1 MENMNLSIYKNLKIL
16 VTGSTGFKGSWLCYW
31 LHEIGANVVGIAL
44 KPEKDMVLFKSLD
57 LKNKITQYYENI
69 NNYKKLNLL
78 IKKEKPKIIFHLAA
92 QSIISESITNP
103 LETIQTNIL
112 GSANILSSF
121 YANSANVLVYCS
133 SDKCYKNNEWIWGYR
148 ENDILKGND
157 PYSASKACS
166 EIIFESFY
174 KTYLTKKT
182 AYKSFGSVRS
192 GNVIGGGD
200 FKTDR
205 IIPDIIRSIIFKK
218 QLIIK
223 NPKSIRPWLHVLDT
237 LSGYLL
243 LGTFLLSR
251 KKNFKYPH
259 WNFGPNI
266 EKFFSVKYLLNKVE
280 KYWNCKLNV
289 KFATQNKINE
299 SKLLLLNNEKAKL
312 ELGWKPKLDID
323 KALDL
328 TNEWY
333 YTYHTNKKSIKNLT
347 SSQIEYYT
355 KL

>member
-1 MENMNLSIYKNLKIL
+1 MNLSIYKNLKIL

-31 LHEIGANVVGIAL
+31 LHEIGANVVGISL

-69 NNYKKLNLL
+69 NNYKKLNLI

-92 QSIISESITNP
+92 QSIISESIKNP
-103 LETIQTNIL
+103 LETIQTNII
-112 GSANILSSF
+112 GSANIMSSF
-121 YANSANVLVYCS
+121 YANSTNALVYCT

-148 ENDILKGND
+148 ENDILGGND

-166 EIIFESFY
+166 EIIFKSFN

-182 AYKSFGSVRS
+182 AYKNFGSVRS

-289 KFATQNKINE
+289 KFANKNKIYE
-299 SKLLLLNNEKAKL
+299 SKFLLLNNEKAKL
-312 ELGWKPKLDID
+312 ELGWKPKLDIE

-333 YTYHTNKKSIKNLT
+333 YTYHTNKKSITNLT

>member
-1 MENMNLSIYKNLKIL
+1 MNLSIYKNLKVL

-31 LHEIGANVVGIAL
+31 LHKIGANVVGISL
-44 KPEKDMVLFKSLD
+44 RPEKDMILFKSLN
-57 LKNKITQYYENI
+57 LKNKLTQYYENI
-69 NNYKKLNLL
+69 NNYEKLNL
-78 IKKEKPKIIFHLAA
+78 IIMKEKPKIIFHLAA
-92 QSIISESITNP
+92 QSIISESIANP
-103 LETIQTNIL
+103 LETIKTNIL

-121 YANSANVLVYCS
+121 YANSTKALVYCT
-133 SDKCYKNNEWIWGYR
+133 SDKCYENNEWIWGYR
-148 ENDILKGND
+148 ENDILGGND
-157 PYSASKACS
+157 PYSSSKACA
-166 EIIFESFY
+166 EIIFKSFN

-205 IIPDIIRSIIFKK
+205 IIPDIIKSIIFNK

-223 NPKSIRPWLHVLDT
+223 NPKSIRPWQHILDS

-251 KKNFKYPH
+251 KNKFKYPN
-259 WNFGPNI
+259 WNFGPNTK
-266 EKFFSVKYLLNKVE
+266 ESYSVKYLLNKVE

-289 KFATQNKINE
+289 KFANKNKIQE
-299 SKLLLLNNEKAKL
+299 SKFLLLNSEKAKL
-312 ELGWKPKLDID
+312 ELGWEPKLDID